1 MEMGAGE
8 LVLLNPN
15 KTITKSEMVHLRK
28 IEGVLI
34 QSRYVRTMWVTIV
47 LLALTRIIVVKGAT
61 HHTLSVTLIKMGIK
75 FSRYISTLSRY

>member
-1 MEMGAGE
+1 MGAGE

-34 QSRYVRTMWVTIV
+34 QSRYVRTIWVTII
-47 LLALTRIIVVKGAT
+47 LLVLTRIIVVKGAT
-61 HHTLSVTLIKMGIK
+61 RHALSATLTKMGIE
-75 FSRYISTLSRY
+75 FSRYVSTLSRY